1 MIVLRKNTLSQFDIS
16 KKKLFVDFDG
26 VEKNGSDVPTKIK
39 CLFSAS
45 DSIKKINITV
55 FLHYFEIF
63 LLFY

>member
-45 DSIKKINITV
+45 DSIKKINIKKS
-55 FLHYFEIF
+55 FLPRF
-63 LLFY
+63 